1 MKGKRMRVSKE
12 VYERLLNNSIDQ
24 KKNKYNNTKV
34 EYKGIKFDSIK
45 EMKHYQ
51 LLEYLQRIGEIKE
64 LKLQVPYE
72 LIPKYKINNKTV
84 RKTTYIA
91 DFTYITTK
99 DDKLHI
105 VDTKGFKTDVYRLK
119 KKMVEYKYGVE
130 IEEV

>member
-1 MKGKRMRVSKE
+1 MRVSKE
-12 VYERLLNNSIDQ
+12 VYERLLSNSIEQ
-24 KKNKYNNTKV
+24 KQNKYNNTKV

-51 LLEYLQRIGEIKE
+51 LLEYLQKIGEIKE

-119 KKMVEYKYGVE
+119 KKLFEYKYGVE
-130 IEEV
+130 VEEV

>member
-1 MKGKRMRVSKE
+1 M
-12 VYERLLNNSIDQ
+12 YERLLSNSIDQ

-51 LLEYLQRIGEIKE
+51 LLEYLQKIGEIKE

-119 KKMVEYKYGVE
+119 KKLFEYKYGVE
-130 IEEV
+130 VEEV

>member
-1 MKGKRMRVSKE
+1 
-12 VYERLLNNSIDQ
+12 VYERLLSNSIDQ

>member
-1 MKGKRMRVSKE
+1 MRVSKE
-12 VYERLLNNSIDQ
+12 VYERLLSNSIDQ
-24 KKNKYNNTKV
+24 KQNKYNNTKV
-34 EYKGIKFDSIK
+34 EYKGIRFDSIK

-84 RKTTYIA
+84 RKTIYIA

-119 KKMVEYKYGVE
+119 KKLFEYKYGVE
-130 IEEV
+130 VEEV

>member
-1 MKGKRMRVSKE
+1 MRVSKE
-12 VYERLLNNSIDQ
+12 VYERLLSNSIDQ
-24 KKNKYNNTKV
+24 KQNKYNNTKV

-51 LLEYLQRIGEIKE
+51 LLEYLQKIGEIKE

-84 RKTTYIA
+84 RKCVYVA

-119 KKMVEYKYGVE
+119 KKLFEYKYGVE
-130 IEEV
+130 VEEV

>member
-1 MKGKRMRVSKE
+1 MRVSKE
-12 VYERLLNNSIDQ
+12 VYQRLLSNSIDQ
-24 KKNKYNNTKV
+24 KQNKYNNTKV

-51 LLEYLQRIGEIKE
+51 LLEYLQKIGEIKE

-72 LIPKYKINNKTV
+72 LIPKYKINNKTI

-99 DDKLHI
+99 DNKLHV

-119 KKMVEYKYGVE
+119 KKLFEYKYGVE
-130 IEEV
+130 VEEV

>member
-1 MKGKRMRVSKE
+1 MRVSKE
-12 VYERLLNNSIDQ
+12 VYERLLSNSIDQ

-51 LLEYLQRIGEIKE
+51 LLEYLQKIGEIKE

-84 RKTTYIA
+84 RKCVYVA
-91 DFTYITTK
+91 DFVYYDTK
-99 DDKLHI
+99 DNKVHVI
-105 VDTKGFKTDVYRLK
+105 DTKGFRTDTYKLK
-119 KKMVEYKYGVE
+119 KKLFEYKYKIE

>member
-1 MKGKRMRVSKE
+1 M
-12 VYERLLNNSIDQ
+12 YERLLSNSIDQ

>member
-1 MKGKRMRVSKE
+1 MRISQE
-12 VYERLLNNSIDQ
+12 VYNKLLSNSIDQ
-24 KKNKYNNTKV
+24 KKNKYKNTKV

-51 LLEYLQRIGEIKE
+51 LLEYLQKIGEIKE

-84 RKTTYIA
+84 RKCVYVA

-105 VDTKGFKTDVYRLK
+105 IDTKGFKTDVYRLK
-119 KKMVEYKYGVE
+119 KKLFEYKYGVE
-130 IEEV
+130 VEEV

>member
-1 MKGKRMRVSKE
+1 MRVSKE
-12 VYERLLNNSIDQ
+12 VYEKLLSNSIDQ

-34 EYKGIKFDSIK
+34 EYKGIRFDSIK

-119 KKMVEYKYGVE
+119 KKLFEYKYGVE
-130 IEEV
+130 VEEV

>member
-1 MKGKRMRVSKE
+1 MRVSKE
-12 VYERLLNNSIDQ
+12 VYERLLSNSIDQ
-24 KKNKYNNTKV
+24 KQNKYKNTKV

-51 LLEYLQRIGEIKE
+51 LLEYLQKIGEIKE

-119 KKMVEYKYGVE
+119 KKLFEYKYGVE
-130 IEEV
+130 VEEV

>member
-1 MKGKRMRVSKE
+1 MRVSKE
-12 VYERLLNNSIDQ
+12 VYERLLSNSIDQ

-51 LLEYLQRIGEIKE
+51 LLEYLQKIGEIKE

>member
-1 MKGKRMRVSKE
+1 MRISQE
-12 VYERLLNNSIDQ
+12 VYNKLLSNSIDQ

-51 LLEYLQRIGEIKE
+51 LLEYLQKIGEIKE

-84 RKTTYIA
+84 RKCVYVA

-105 VDTKGFKTDVYRLK
+105 IDTKGFRTDVYRLK
-119 KKMVEYKYGVE
+119 KKLFEYKYGVE
-130 IEEV
+130 VEEV

>member
-1 MKGKRMRVSKE
+1 MRVSKE
-12 VYERLLNNSIDQ
+12 VYERLLSNSIDQ

-34 EYKGIKFDSIK
+34 EYKGIRFDSIK

-51 LLEYLQRIGEIKE
+51 LLEYLQKIGEIKE

-84 RKTTYIA
+84 RKTSYVA

-119 KKMVEYKYGVE
+119 KKLFEYKYGVE
-130 IEEV
+130 VEEV

>member
-1 MKGKRMRVSKE
+1 MRVSKE
-12 VYERLLNNSIDQ
+12 VYERLLSNSIDQ

-119 KKMVEYKYGVE
+119 KKLFEYKYGVE
-130 IEEV
+130 VEEV

>member
-1 MKGKRMRVSKE
+1 MRISQE
-12 VYERLLNNSIDQ
+12 VYNKLLSNSIDQ

-51 LLEYLQRIGEIKE
+51 LLEYLQKIGEIKE
-64 LKLQVPYE
+64 LKLQAPYE
-72 LIPKYKINNKTV
+72 LIPKYKINNKTI
-84 RKTTYIA
+84 RKCVYVA

-119 KKMVEYKYGVE
+119 KKLFEYKYGVE
-130 IEEV
+130 VEEV

>member
-1 MKGKRMRVSKE
+1 MRVSKE
-12 VYERLLNNSIDQ
+12 VYERLLSNSIDQ
-24 KKNKYNNTKV
+24 KQNKYKNTKV

-51 LLEYLQRIGEIKE
+51 LLEYLQKIGEIKE

>member
-1 MKGKRMRVSKE
+1 MRISQE
-12 VYERLLNNSIDQ
+12 VYNKLLSNSIDQ

-51 LLEYLQRIGEIKE
+51 LLEYLQKIGEIKE

-84 RKTTYIA
+84 RKCVYIA
-91 DFTYITTK
+91 DFTYITTN
-99 DDKLHI
+99 DDKLHV
-105 VDTKGFKTDVYRLK
+105 VDTKGFRTDVYRLK
-119 KKMVEYKYGVE
+119 KKLFEYKYGVE
-130 IEEV
+130 VEEV

>member
-1 MKGKRMRVSKE
+1 MRISQE
-12 VYERLLNNSIDQ
+12 VYNKLLSNSIDQ

-51 LLEYLQRIGEIKE
+51 LLEYLQKIGEIKE

-84 RKTTYIA
+84 RKCVYVA
-91 DFTYITTK
+91 DFVYFDTK
-99 DDKLHI
+99 DNKVHVI
-105 VDTKGFKTDVYRLK
+105 DTKGFRTDTYKLK
-119 KKMVEYKYGVE
+119 KKLFEYKYGVE
-130 IEEV
+130 VEEV